1 MKIVQ
6 SILQYFYK
14 YLLIKANKGQKLK
27 ETTLKIK
34 SQRIT
39 KASLN
44 LKKYIYGWRYELTI
58 YKETQMA
65 CMCENIII

>member
-1 MKIVQ
+1 MKNTNMKIVQ

-39 KASLN
+39 KARLN
-44 LKKYIYGWRYELTI
+44 LKKYIWVER
-58 YKETQMA
+58 
-65 CMCENIII
+65 

>member
-14 YLLIKANKGQKLK
+14 YLLIKANKGQMLK

-39 KASLN
+39 KARLN
-44 LKKYIYGWRYELTI
+44 LKKYIWVERWTDNLQRN
-58 YKETQMA
+58 QMA